1 MGAGVAGDTD
11 GLAVLPAAQARLR
24 AVRPDRNQASAGF
37 FVYGSKI
44 SATPNDRFFAVQGCA
59 QICAMSD
66 APQLLI
72 VADDSAPWT
81 DAVMSLASPLRRAVI
96 VAPDAEIE
104 TAAVEVLVGAP
115 PDLTAIIPRCPQ
127 LRWVQ
132 STWAGIDA
140 IAHFASEA
148 LHITPLRGVFG
159 PAMTEYMM
167 GWLLAIERNVISRA
181 SHTQWKPSLEPRM
194 TGKRLGI
201 MGTGDIGTAIALAA
215 RSFGVEVFGLNSDGR
230 AVEGFNICCASA
242 DRLVFAEGLDYLVS
256 VLPQTSQTDNLIDH
270 ELLMRLNPGAI
281 VINAGRGNAV
291 VEADLIASLN
301 TGHLRAAVLDVFR
314 VEPLPPNDP
323 LWSTPRVHITSHT
336 AGPTPD
342 EAVAE
347 VFERNLKLYLAGEPL
362 TDAVRAGRG
371 Y

>member
-1 MGAGVAGDTD
+1 M
-11 GLAVLPAAQARLR
+11 
-24 AVRPDRNQASAGF
+24 N
-37 FVYGSKI
+37 
-44 SATPNDRFFAVQGCA
+44 
-59 QICAMSD
+59 D
-66 APQLLI
+66 APQLVV

-81 DAVMSLASPLRRAVI
+81 DTVVSLASPHLRAII

-104 TAAVEVLVGAP
+104 TSAVEVLVGAP
-115 PDLTAIIPRCPQ
+115 PDLAALIPRCPK

-132 STWAGIDA
+132 STWSGIDA
-140 IAHFASEA
+140 IAHFASET
-148 LHITPLRGVFG
+148 LKITPLKGVFG
-159 PAMTEYMM
+159 SAMTEYVL

-181 SHTQWKPSLEPRM
+181 SHTQWTPSLEPRI
-194 TGKRLGI
+194 TGKRMGI
-201 MGTGDIGTAIALAA
+201 MGTGGIGTAIARAA
-215 RSFGVEVFGLNSDGR
+215 KVFGLEVIGLNSDGR
-230 AVEGFNICCASA
+230 AVDGFTACYGSA
-242 DRLVFAEGLDYLVS
+242 DRLAFAAELDYLVS
-256 VLPQTSQTDNLIDH
+256 VLPQTAQTDNLIGH

-301 TGHLRAAVLDVFR
+301 AGHLRAAVLDVFLE
-314 VEPLPPNDP
+314 EPLPPDDP
-323 LWSTPRVHITSHT
+323 LWSTRGVHITSHT

-347 VFERNLKLYLAGEPL
+347 VFGRNLKGYIAGEAL

>member
-1 MGAGVAGDTD
+1 
-11 GLAVLPAAQARLR
+11 
-24 AVRPDRNQASAGF
+24 
-37 FVYGSKI
+37 
-44 SATPNDRFFAVQGCA
+44 
-59 QICAMSD
+59 MSD
-66 APQLLI
+66 APLLLI

-81 DAVMSLASPLRRAVI
+81 DAVMSLASPHRHAVV

-104 TAAVEVLVGAP
+104 TSVVEVVVGAP
-115 PDLTAIIPRCPQ
+115 PDLAAIIPRCPE

-148 LHITPLRGVFG
+148 LHITPLKGVFG
-159 PAMTEYMM
+159 PAMTEYVM
-167 GWLLAIERNVISRA
+167 GWLLAIERDVISRA
-181 SHTQWKPSLEPRM
+181 SHTQWTPSLEPRIA
-194 TGKRLGI
+194 GKRLGI
-201 MGTGDIGTAIALAA
+201 MGTGGIGTAIALAA
-215 RSFGVEVFGLNSDGR
+215 RAFGLEVIGLNSDGR
-230 AVEGFNICCASA
+230 AVESFTACYPSA
-242 DRLVFAEGLDYLVS
+242 DRLAFAEGLDYLVS
-256 VLPQTSQTDNLIDH
+256 VLPQTAQTDNLIDH
-270 ELLMRLNPGAI
+270 ELLMRLNAEAI

-301 TGHLRAAVLDVFR
+301 ARHLRAAVLDVFR
-314 VEPLPPNDP
+314 VGHLPADDG
-323 LWSTPRVHITSHT
+323 LWSTPGVHITSHT

-347 VFERNLKLYLAGEPL
+347 VFERNLKRYIAGQPL

>member
-1 MGAGVAGDTD
+1 MTAF
-11 GLAVLPAAQARLR
+11 LRPRAVLK
-24 AVRPDRNQASAGF
+24 S
-37 FVYGSKI
+37 
-44 SATPNDRFFAVQGCA
+44 
-59 QICAMSD
+59 CAMSD

-81 DAVMSLASPLRRAVI
+81 DAVMSLASPHRRTVV

-115 PDLTAIIPRCPQ
+115 PDLAAIIPRCPQ

-140 IAHFASEA
+140 IAHCASA
-148 LHITPLRGVFG
+148 TLQITPLKGVFG
-159 PAMTEYMM
+159 PAMTEYVM

-181 SHTQWKPSLEPRM
+181 SHTQWTPSLEPRIL
-194 TGKRLGI
+194 GKRLGV
-201 MGTGDIGTAIALAA
+201 MGTGGIGRAIALAA
-215 RSFGVEVFGLNSDGR
+215 RSFGLEVIGLNSDGR
-230 AVEGFNICCASA
+230 AVDGFTACYQSA
-242 DRLVFAEGLDYLVS
+242 DRLAFAEGLDYLVS

-270 ELLMRLNPGAI
+270 ALLMRLNPRAI

-291 VEADLIASLN
+291 VEADFIKALN
-301 TGHLRAAVLDVFR
+301 AGHLRAAVLDVFR
-314 VEPLPPNDP
+314 EEPLPPNDP
-323 LWSTPRVHITSHT
+323 LWSTPGVHITSHT

-347 VFERNLKLYLAGEPL
+347 VFERNLNRYIAGEPL
-362 TDAVRAGRG
+362 ADAVLVGRG